1 MKSLYIVLTAHDPLE
16 RVDVTLKVLEAYEK
30 LPVKVT
36 VDIFIDYL
44 HEQDLD
50 EFISLV
56 DKADISFDVSYY
68 VADEE
73 YEGYYLCWAHKPV
86 LKEFIKDECYDFYMY
101 SENDMLF
108 TKDNFLYWLNNK
120 DKLKELNLEPG
131 FCRFETYDGLKI
143 PFDNYRKWSISRPT
157 PNCWGS
163 IPHNGSFYLTLT
175 DSRQLGW
182 FTLGNPYGGLML
194 LDQEDASK
202 YIRSASS
209 DPVESYRL
217 TGKRNWPIADRSSMG
232 LCFDDLLPGQEHRR
246 VVPVRKEGEN
256 LVVPDCALVEH
267 LDCKYSKTLV
277 EKGDI
282 ITTNSMLAY

>member
-1 MKSLYIVLTAHDPLE
+1 MQSLYIALTAHNPLK
-16 RVDVTLKVLEAYEK
+16 RLDATLRVLEAYEK
-30 LPVKVT
+30 LPVSVT
-36 VDIFIDYL
+36 VDIFIDDQ
-44 HEQDLD
+44 HEKDVE
-50 EFISLV
+50 EFCFLV
-56 DKADISFDVSYY
+56 DQANISFDVSYC
-68 VADEE
+68 VADKK

-86 LKEFIKDECYDFYMY
+86 LIEFIKDECYDFYMY

-108 TKDNFLYWLNNK
+108 TEDNFSYWLSNK

-131 FCRFETYDGLKI
+131 FCRFENFNGLKI
-143 PFDNYRKWSISRPT
+143 PFDNYRKWSISKPT
-157 PNCWGS
+157 PNCWGP
-163 IPHNGSFYLTLT
+163 IPHNGLFYLTLT

-202 YIRSASS
+202 YIKSDSC
-209 DPVESYRL
+209 DPVKSHRL

-232 LCFDDLLPGQEHRR
+232 LCFDDLHPGQEHRR
-246 VVPVRKEGEN
+246 VVPVRKKDESF
-256 LVVPDCALVEH
+256 VVPDCALVEH

-282 ITTNSMLAY
+282 ITTDSMLTY